1 MLLKVLDAL
10 GVQQTVIA
18 KGQES
23 PVDHSDVILTT
34 GASQLA
40 MDANAFRSGFIF
52 QNVGSSPIWVNDSGA
67 DADVIFGNYKVGAGE
82 IISSENFPV
91 TTSAWNVR
99 GTAAD
104 GYTLREW

>member
-10 GVQQTVIA
+10 GVSQTVIA

-23 PVDHSDVILTT
+23 PVDHSGVITTT
-34 GASQLA
+34 GQSQLA
-40 MDANAFRSGFIF
+40 MDANAFRSGFLF
-52 QNVGSSPIWVNDSGA
+52 QNVGSSPLWVNDSGNPA
-67 DADVIFGNYKVGAGE
+67 DITFGNYKVDAGQ

-99 GTAAD
+99 GTATD